1 MSDTVTIEA
10 PTTARMLACCAGIAA
25 DGHEPKPA
33 KPGTTAAEYI
43 GMEEAAPVIRAP
55 RKLTLRLPDEILGMK
70 FDDSDRIL
78 GDRLLAKGQNATLCG
93 ASSVGKSRLS
103 LQLAAGSITG
113 RQFLTFETR
122 GVNLKWLFIQAENSN
137 RRLQF
142 DLAKLRA
149 WIGEYDWP
157 VVNERLIIHTL
168 ESDDDGFLNL
178 DDEGNRLSI
187 SEMIQDTKPDVAVFD
202 SLYNVGIGD
211 LNHDA
216 DMFATLR
223 AVSFLTK
230 TGNPERVPLV
240 LHHALTGKAGAAK
253 ATGYDRASFSRN
265 SKVLHAWTRGQINV
279 SAGSPDNN
287 DTLILSCG
295 KCSNGRE
302 FEPFAVRLNPE
313 TFIYEPDPAFDMS
326 AWQSD
331 MTGKKLPKRAGTRED
346 LLALVP
352 LEKTVN
358 KALLIDQWKD
368 RYGNKDKGRA
378 FLESLVGDGSLY
390 EWRIKRTGT
399 NDARLISRYP
409 QPKQNL

>member
-1 MSDTVTIEA
+1 MNDTLTIEV
-10 PTTARMLACCAGIAA
+10 PTTERMLAGCAGIAA
-25 DGHEPKPA
+25 DGHEVTDAPA
-33 KPGTTAAEYI
+33 VILP
-43 GMEEAAPVIRAP
+43 PVAR
-55 RKLTLRLPDEILGMK
+55 RLTLRSPDEILGMK

-78 GDRLLAKGQNATLCG
+78 GDRILAKGQNATLCG
-93 ASSVGKSRLS
+93 PSSVGKSRLS
-103 LQLAAGSITG
+103 LQLAVASITG
-113 RQFLTFETR
+113 RQFVTFETR
-122 GVNLKWLFIQAENSN
+122 GANLKWLFVQAENSN

-149 WIGEYDWP
+149 WIGEHDWP

-168 ESDDDGFLNL
+168 ETDNDGFLNL
-178 DDEGNRLSI
+178 DDEANRVSI

-240 LHHALTGKAGAAK
+240 LHHALTGKAGAVK

-287 DTLILSCG
+287 DTLVLSCG

-302 FEPFAVRLNPE
+302 FEPFAVRLNPD
-313 TFIYEPDPAFDMS
+313 TFIYEPAPAFDMS
-326 AWQSD
+326 AWQAD
-331 MTGKKLPKRAGTRED
+331 MTGKKIPKRPGTRED

-352 LEKTVN
+352 LDKPENKT
-358 KALLIDQWKD
+358 LLIDRWKD
-368 RYGNKDKGRA
+368 GYGNKDKGRA
-378 FLESLVGDGSLY
+378 ILESLITDGKLF
-390 EWRIKRTGT
+390 EWQVKRCGT
-399 NDARLISRYP
+399 NAAKLIARHP
-409 QPKQNL
+409 QPEQTL